1 MTPTHDY
8 NDPMEL
14 LAVVNEAN
22 EECGAAPRRLI
33 HELGLLHRAVH
44 VLVYVSDRELI
55 IQRRSANKDTF
66 PLRWECVG
74 GHLGPGEDYERAA
87 WREIEEELGVK
98 ARDISYAAALPA
110 CEATGREFIKIYRAV
125 ASPPFCPNPQEIE
138 EICLVTE
145 EELVRLIANDKS
157 EFSPIFLQTLRAV
170 GLLNDEPACLKREC

>member
-1 MTPTHDY
+1 MTPTPDY

-44 VLVYVSDRELI
+44 VLVYVSERELI
-55 IQRRSANKDTF
+55 IQRRSANKDTY

-98 ARDISYAAALPA
+98 ARDVRYVTALSA
-110 CEATGREFIKIYRAV
+110 SKATGHEFIKIYRAL
-125 ASPPFCPNPQEIE
+125 ASPPFCPNPQEID

-145 EELVRLIANDKS
+145 DELLRLIASDES
-157 EFSPIFLQTLRAV
+157 EFSPVFVQTLRAV
-170 GLLNDEPACLKREC
+170 GLLKDSPA